1 MNKNTILI
9 TLIVLLMSGC
19 HSTHKSA
26 GDLMLEQ
33 ADNTHN
39 LGEQYKKGD
48 KLVKKGHALQES
60 GHKLQKK
67 SAQLEKKGA
76 DQIHKGKVMV
86 QEGEKLI
93 LDSKDTFKAKY
104 PEVSLEQK

>member
-1 MNKNTILI
+1 MNKTYILTGI
-9 TLIVLLMSGC
+9 IFLLISGC
-19 HSTHKSA
+19 YSNKKSA

-33 ADNTHN
+33 ADNTHH

-48 KLVKKGHALQES
+48 KLIKEGHALQQS
-60 GHKLQKK
+60 GQKLLKK

-76 DQIHKGKVMV
+76 DQLHKGKVMA

-93 LDSKDTFKAKY
+93 FDSKDTFKAQF
-104 PEVSLEQK
+104 PDVPLEQK